1 MKRIWKTILFGT
13 LMMGMLLPQLGLPVS
28 AETEKADWRRVVGAP
43 TITFNDIEGK
53 ELSTELKNL
62 PEDTKGL
69 SYTSS
74 TVQLAGKDK
83 INYSSADL
91 TFSYVDYNYKVESII
106 DSNGDYGG
114 PNLPKNEDIVA
125 QLEYA
130 GKTYE
135 DSSVKCGMSSKGY
148 LSVDVIFEN
157 IIFDDLNK
165 DAELFL
171 QYAYED
177 AKTQETNT
185 VKGTVKYTFQ
195 NLQVIDLTEKPED
208 VEKEEIKVEVN
219 VPSNDKDD
227 DDSIRSSTP
236 YVLIDSCTIDD
247 GRSSVAAGSSFAL
260 ALNCSN
266 SHKKINIE
274 NLLLQ
279 VDTPAELKLEH
290 PSNTFHIGKVED
302 KKSFLKTL
310 NFTIDSEAPAK
321 NYEIGLTFHYEYVDD
336 GSRRYETMT
345 SRVQVPVTQGF
356 SFALEPIAV
365 KNDYYVGEEY
375 KLYSPFANEGKS
387 PICNLRAELVGEGLE
402 SEQKILRLG
411 EAPAGDGGEA
421 VFLVS
426 SRESG
431 SFPFKVLYTYENSL
445 GQQFEKTV
453 EAELAFVAKPEEEKE
468 EPTEPVIQYVTA
480 LPAESTM
487 DDRSLLTVVLAA
499 GACVLFFLILL
510 KVEHKERK

>member
-1 MKRIWKTILFGT
+1 MKRIWNRILSLT
-13 LMMGMLLPQLGLPVS
+13 LTGVLLLPQCALAVS
-28 AETEKADWRRVVGAP
+28 ADVEEADWHRVAETP
-43 TITFNDIEGK
+43 TIIFNDIEGK
-53 ELSTELKNL
+53 ESSSELIKQEGD
-62 PEDTKGL
+62 PEL

-74 TVQLAGKDK
+74 YVQIAGKEK
-83 INYSSADL
+83 IPYSSVDL
-91 TFSYVDYNYKVESII
+91 MFSYVDYNHSCTGQDEYGDII
-106 DSNGDYGG
+106 TI
-114 PNLPKNEDIVA
+114 LPKPQDVVA
-125 QLEYA
+125 QLKYA
-130 GKTYE
+130 DKTYE
-135 DSSVKCGMSSKGY
+135 ASSIECNPSSKNY
-148 LSVDVIFEN
+148 LNVDVTFEN

-171 QYAYED
+171 QYAYKD
-177 AKTQETNT
+177 GKTQEMNT
-185 VKGTVKYTFQ
+185 AKGTVKYSFK
-195 NLQVIDLTEKPED
+195 NLQIIDLTEEPED
-208 VEKEEIKVEVN
+208 QKKEEIKVEVN
-219 VPSNDKDD
+219 VPSDKDE

-236 YVLIDSCTIDD
+236 YVLIDECSIED
-247 GRSSVAAGSSFAL
+247 GRKSVEAGSSFVL
-260 ALNCSN
+260 DLLFRN

-279 VDTPAELKLEH
+279 VDMPAELKLEH
-290 PSNTFHIGKVED
+290 PSDTFHIGKVED
-302 KKSFLKTL
+302 EKSFRQKL
-310 NFTIDSEAPAK
+310 NFAVNSDASAK

-356 SFALEPIAV
+356 SFVLEPISV
-365 KNDYYVGEEY
+365 KSDYYVGEEY
-375 KLYSPFANEGKS
+375 KIYSPFANEGKS

-411 EAPAGDGGEA
+411 EVPAGDGGEA